1 MNQNDNTH
9 YRVVGKW
16 VMIGVAMLIIM
27 VILGGITRLTG
38 SGLSIT
44 EWKVIMGTLPPLNHQ
59 EWLEAFSKYKQ
70 TPQYHLLNYDFTLSD
85 FKFIFFWEWFH
96 RLWGRLIGLAF
107 IFPFIYFLWQKRI
120 SKDMIRPLLFLFLF
134 GALQGAVGWIM
145 VLSGLDGDD
154 IYVEPTRLALH
165 FIFAMLL
172 IAYAFWTGLKWLAAD
187 QRIINPGLRK
197 FSGWMIVLIF
207 VQFIFG
213 ALLAGHKGAVAA
225 PTWPDINGAYVPQNM
240 FAQHPWPI
248 NLVENIITIQFIHRG
263 LAYLIFALIII
274 FTVKALKISA
284 GSLLYQKAR
293 LIPLLLV
300 IMQAI
305 LGIVA
310 VLTSPHSI
318 PGKWGIFEWIAQ
330 FHQVI
335 GMLLLLSMVLM
346 HFLFKERRQLP

>member
-1 MNQNDNTH
+1 MNQKDNTP

-16 VMIGVAMLIIM
+16 VMMGVAMLMIM

-44 EWKVIMGTLPPLNHQ
+44 EWKVIMGAIPPLNHEQ
-59 EWLEAFSKYKQ
+59 WLTAFEKYKQ

-96 RLWGRLIGLAF
+96 RLWGRLIGFAF
-107 IFPFIYFLWQKRI
+107 IIPFIYFLWKRKI
-120 SKDMIRPLLFLFLF
+120 TKDMVRPLIFLFVF

-165 FIFAMLL
+165 FIFAMGL
-172 IAYAFWTGLKWLAAD
+172 IAYAFYTGLKWLADD
-187 QRIINPGLRK
+187 QKLFNPSLKK

-225 PTWPDINGAYVPQNM
+225 PTWPDINGAYVPQSM
-240 FAQHPWPI
+240 FSHQPWFV
-248 NLVENIITIQFIHRG
+248 NLVDNIITIQFIHRSI
-263 LAYLIFALIII
+263 AYLI
-274 FTVKALKISA
+274 
-284 GSLLYQKAR
+284 
-293 LIPLLLV
+293 LLLV
-300 IMQAI
+300 IIFSIKAFKVSPASQLFRKTRIIPLGLVLIQAV
-305 LGIVA
+305 LGIIA
-310 VLTSPHSI
+310 VLVSPQST
-318 PGKWGIFEWIAQ
+318 PGKWGVFEWLAQ
-330 FHQVI
+330 FHQII
-335 GMLLLLSMVLM
+335 GMLLLLSMVM
-346 HFLFKERRQLP
+346 MYFLFNKHRQQP